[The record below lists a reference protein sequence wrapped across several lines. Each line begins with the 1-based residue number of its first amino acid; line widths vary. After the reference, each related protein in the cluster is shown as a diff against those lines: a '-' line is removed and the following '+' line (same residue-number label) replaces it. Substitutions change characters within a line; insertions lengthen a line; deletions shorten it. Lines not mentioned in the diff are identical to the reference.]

1 VRPPRCPSL
10 ELSTIGTPLSFLFRP
25 ELSSMAGTPRER
37 RSVSASK
44 VSNIEKYNNERGSG
58 RRRPAKSSDDDPEKT
73 RIKITLQKY
82 LAEMKKDHVY
92 VAKNVLAAARM
103 DLNRQFIF
111 RGNEQGD
118 RPGVIYDEES
128 PFKNMKGIETTATDG
143 AQRANVFKF
152 KVTRY
157 TKPNTS
163 APPIHIEV
171 PTVLATVAEGT
182 PLPKKCR
189 SYTTLRNN
197 IVADNEEEMR
207 YLPYF
212 GEAADDD
219 VLHELNLDELYI
231 DKTKESADEG
241 RIMECEP
248 RIFRSLL
255 SLDLTGDRCYHV
267 WYFHK

>member
-1 VRPPRCPSL
+1 
-10 ELSTIGTPLSFLFRP
+10 
-25 ELSSMAGTPRER
+25 M
-37 RSVSASK
+37 SASK